1 MMNKEFNSIIELIQA
16 FPTQQSCIDYLEKLR
31 WNNNPI
37 SPYDSNSTVYKCK
50 NNYYKCKN
58 TKKLFNVKTK
68 TLFDNTKVDLQKW
81 FVAIWLTT
89 SHKKGISSLQLAKDI
104 KTTQKT
110 AWFMLQ
116 RIRNCFKIENNN
128 RLDTNTP

>member
-16 FPTQQSCIDYLEKLR
+16 FPNQQSCIDYLEKLR

-37 SPYDSNSTVYKCK
+37 SPYDVNSTVYKCK

-104 KTTQKT
+104 KTTLKNSLVYV
-110 AWFMLQ
+110 AK
-116 RIRNCFKIENNN
+116 N
-128 RLDTNTP
+128 